1 LERLGREFSFGL
13 EEGGGGVD
21 VDRFGK
27 GVGNGLIVE
36 GGGAAETAQ
45 FFD

>member
-1 LERLGREFSFGL
+1 
-13 EEGGGGVD
+13 VD

-36 GGGAAETAQ
+36 GGGAAETPQ
-45 FFD
+45 LFD

>member
-1 LERLGREFSFGL
+1 MSFRFGV
-13 EEGGGGVD
+13 EEEGGGVD

-45 FFD
+45 LFD